1 MANPRQTL
9 EEFFDSPKALAARH
23 NLSATAAETVSPAE
37 LLALEPGA
45 ADALMGSGLDYPDRY
60 GPAALRD
67 MVAAKYDGIDS
78 DGVLLT
84 SGVDE
89 ALGLLM
95 VTLVEAG
102 DRVVVL
108 TPCYPPHLALPRWRG
123 AAVAPWPAREE
134 NRWVPDLGELR
145 DLTRTPTKLVVAT
158 FPQNPTGFMP
168 DDAYLDE
175 FAEILRHSGAHLL
188 SDEIYAGLPANG
200 VSAPNLACRYER
212 AVTLHGLSKTC
223 GLPGLRVGWLA
234 TQDQTAMAAVRTMK
248 NLFNCYLP
256 RPVERL
262 ASVAL
267 RHESALLARNSA
279 ILATSL
285 GVADEFFKRHDNLF
299 AWQPP
304 MAGVMAFPRWLGP
317 GGAKALSDRLLDD
330 ASVVL
335 APSPCFDA
343 GDNHVRL
350 GLCKRAF
357 PEALARF
364 DEFLATA
371 F

>member
-1 MANPRQTL
+1 MAVPRQTL
-9 EEFFDSPKALAARH
+9 QEFFDSPKALAARY
-23 NLSATAAETVSPAE
+23 NLSATAAETVSQAE

-45 ADALMGSGLDYPDRY
+45 AEALMRLDLNYPERY
-60 GPAALRD
+60 APAGLRD
-67 MVAAKYDGIDS
+67 MVAAKYDGIDG
-78 DGVLLT
+78 DGVLIT
-84 SGVDE
+84 SGIDE

-108 TPCYPPHLALPRWRG
+108 TPCYPPHLELPRWRG
-123 AAVAPWPAREE
+123 AAVAPWPARED
-134 NRWVPDLGELR
+134 NGWVPDLDELR
-145 DLTRTPTKLVVAT
+145 DLTRIPTTLVIAT

-175 FAEILRHSGAHLL
+175 FVEILRHGGAHLL
-188 SDEIYAGLPANG
+188 SDEIYAGLPCHGAG
-200 VSAPNLACRYER
+200 APNLACHYER
-212 AVTLHGLSKTC
+212 AITLHGLSKTV

-234 TQDQTAMAAVRTMK
+234 TRDGATLAAARTMK

-256 RPVERL
+256 RPIELL
-262 ASVAL
+262 AGVAL
-267 RHESALLARNSA
+267 RHESTLLERNSA
-279 ILATSL
+279 ILADSL
-285 GVADEFFKRHDNLF
+285 EACDGFFQRHDNLF
-299 AWQPP
+299 TWQPP
-304 MAGVMAFPRWLGP
+304 MAGVMAFPRWLDP
-317 GGAKALSDRLLDD
+317 GGAKALSDRLLDQ

-335 APSPCFDA
+335 APGPCFDA

-364 DEFLATA
+364 DEFLATG